1 MSKINIIEIRVR
13 ELLEQV
19 ESLRENDNEL
29 YVTYIEKYHFVEF
42 NRETFINY
50 KAYGLPSFKS
60 IERARRKLQNEY
72 GICEASE
79 DVIKE
84 RREAERQY
92 EEYAIDKHIPHID

>member
-19 ESLRENDNEL
+19 ESLRKNDNEL
-29 YVTYIEKYHFVEF
+29 YVTYIETYHFVEF

-92 EEYAIDKHIPHID
+92 EEYAIDKHIPRID